1 MQITDELYS
10 TKVKRHAGHHDEEY
24 DYELYEKLIM
34 KLKEFEIDEL
44 PFTRMEDRNTLSPT
58 VIKINATQGIEIFRN
73 NSELYKDS
81 FIVLEN
87 EHENIISIIH
97 SGRIG
102 YLGFENALQVMI
114 NFISFGS
121 TSVPNQEVF

>member
-1 MQITDELYS
+1 MSHSNVTQP
-10 TKVKRHAGHHDEEY
+10 G
-24 DYELYEKLIM
+24 
-34 KLKEFEIDEL
+34 
-44 PFTRMEDRNTLSPT
+44 
-58 VIKINATQGIEIFRN
+58 INVYGLLQPVPVWKSSQGIEIFRN

-121 TSVPNQEVF
+121 ISVPNQEVFLEFPLKIPLFQIF